1 MVEVFKTNVIE
12 QEEAKQLINKIHQT
26 FSGYGANFDLDDCD
40 KILRVCCE
48 EGNIQS
54 YLIIDFL
61 KASGFC
67 AEILE
72 ENNEPSDT
80 LFLMQ

>member
-1 MVEVFKTNVIE
+1 MVEVFKTNVID

-48 EGNIQS
+48 KGDVRS
-54 YLIIDFL
+54 SLIIDFL

-67 AEILE
+67 AEILQ
-72 ENNEPSDT
+72 ENNEHSDA
-80 LFLMQ
+80 FAMMQ